1 MQYLVVNN
9 VPPVKEEHKEEEEE
23 HIERRNGTRR
33 ADDVKIDKMMDEISE
48 LKQFLQNPV
57 NIHTAP
63 EGYEDTNL
71 DDDEIDDIMS
81 TLLSFEEKYFKEI
94 PLSRDLDKKFV
105 WNIPKIVY
113 EAHQYA
119 HERDEDALDPLI
131 CLYALLTEDPLY
143 TMGVYFDNLI
153 NNVIEQNGDTLR
165 KAYDEYYDALSE
177 EGKSW
182 GSLNKEAA
190 KSDKERAK
198 KMKEEEKFKKNKN
211 TNKKKK

>member
-9 VPPVKEEHKEEEEE
+9 VPPVKEEHKEETEE

-48 LKQFLQNPV
+48 LKQFLQNPA
-57 NIHTAP
+57 NIQTAP

-71 DDDEIDDIMS
+71 DDEEIDDIMS

-119 HERDEDALDPLI
+119 NERDDNILDPLI
-131 CLYALLTEDPLY
+131 CIYALLTEDPLY
-143 TMGVYFDNLI
+143 TMGVYMNILKEEI
-153 NNVIEQNGDTLR
+153 NKNESTIE
-165 KAYDEYYDALSE
+165 KSCEEYYKAL
-177 EGKSW
+177 
-182 GSLNKEAA
+182 N
-190 KSDKERAK
+190 D
-198 KMKEEEKFKKNKN
+198 EEEE
-211 TNKKKK
+211 